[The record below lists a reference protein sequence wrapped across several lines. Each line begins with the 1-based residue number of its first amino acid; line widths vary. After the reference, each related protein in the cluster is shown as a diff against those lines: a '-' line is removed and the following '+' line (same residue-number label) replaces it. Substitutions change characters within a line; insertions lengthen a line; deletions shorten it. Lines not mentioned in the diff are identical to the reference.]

1 MYMSQTCQRNAERSK
16 SKNVMIFQKKFGNEE
31 ELEKYVMISHIYI
44 NIYRAIFSLCSGLKN
59 LDGVC
64 IGPTRNEK

>member
-1 MYMSQTCQRNAERSK
+1 MSQTCQRNADRSK

-44 NIYRAIFSLCSGLKN
+44 NNTEQSFLCVQVLKTSMGYVSVLLAMKN
-59 LDGVC
+59 
-64 IGPTRNEK
+64 K